1 MLCCGASHNIF
12 VCVFVLFVDFTK
24 IYEIYAY
31 IAVFILI
38 LTFVYFYVILVMF
51 RHLFLVRSL
60 IIRLLTD

>member
-31 IAVFILI
+31 IAVFIPF

-51 RHLFLVRSL
+51 RDLFLVGKRVE
-60 IIRLLTD
+60 RERV